1 MEALVLLVSFVLF
14 FFEWYVI
21 RKTNIKAIVPI
32 LATVLTGLPIGMAW
46 GLHLVT
52 YPVLAVLLAWTL
64 CLIEDELMERFGR
77 RGLSEED
84 RSRLE
89 DL

>member
-1 MEALVLLVSFVLF
+1 MKALVLLVSFVLF

-21 RKTNIKAIVPI
+21 RKTNIKVIVPI
-32 LATVLTGLPIGMAW
+32 LATVLAGSPIGMAW
-46 GLHLVT
+46 GPHLVA
-52 YPVLAVLLAWTL
+52 YPVLAVLLAWAL
-64 CLIEDELMERFGR
+64 CLIEDELVERFGR